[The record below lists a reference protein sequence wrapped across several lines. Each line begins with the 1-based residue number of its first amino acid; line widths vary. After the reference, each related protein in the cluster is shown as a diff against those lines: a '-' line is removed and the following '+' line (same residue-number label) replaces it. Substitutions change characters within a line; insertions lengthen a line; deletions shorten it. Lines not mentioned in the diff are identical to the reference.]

1 MKLNYRSSGQG
12 QPLIILH
19 GLFGAS
25 DNWLSIAKKLEDK
38 YQVFLVDQRNHGSS
52 PHSDIWN
59 YEVMAEDVKEFMEDQ
74 AMSEAIIMGHSMG
87 GKVAM
92 TFAGRFPEMISDL
105 VIVDIGPKHYP
116 VHHKKILEGLKSID
130 LSSLSSRQDADRQLQ
145 NNVPEMG
152 VRQFLL
158 KNLGRDKDNHYYWK
172 INLKVIEEQIE
183 NVGLALPVEKIYD
196 GNCLFIRGENSNYIL
211 DEDLPELSI
220 RFPQHKLEIIP
231 NAGHWVHAE
240 RPTEFLHALTNYLHD

>member
-1 MKLNYRSSGQG
+1 MKLNYRSTGQG
-12 QPLIILH
+12 QPIIILH

-25 DNWLSIAKKLEDK
+25 DNWLSIAKKLEAN
-38 YQVFLVDQRNHGSS
+38 YQVFLIDQRNHGAS

-59 YEVMAEDVKEFMEDQ
+59 YEVMAEDAKEFMESQ
-74 AMSEAIIMGHSMG
+74 ALSEAIIMGHSMG

-92 TFAGRFPEMISDL
+92 NFARKYPEMITDL
-105 VIVDIGPKHYP
+105 VIVDIGPKYYP
-116 VHHKKILEGLKSID
+116 VHHVKILDGLKSID
-130 LSSLSSRQDADRQLQ
+130 LSTLASRQDADRQLQ

-158 KNLGRDKDNHYYWK
+158 KNLGRDKNNQFYWK
-172 INLKVIEEQIE
+172 INLNVIEEQIE
-183 NVGLALPVEKIYD
+183 NVGLALPVEKIFD
-196 GNCLFIRGENSNYIL
+196 RKCLFIRGENSNYIL

-220 RFPQHKLEIIP
+220 TFPQHKLETIP

-240 RPTEFLHALTNYLHD
+240 RPVEFLHALTNYLHD